1 MGAEEEEL
9 GAEESEF
16 GARCGGERDRGK
28 ANVTC
33 VSCDANRFFSQLG
46 SVQLY
51 LQISV
56 VKKTASYRNSDSEY
70 SIFHHSVTFNSKI
83 RLKLT

>member
-1 MGAEEEEL
+1 MGAEEGEL
-9 GAEESEF
+9 GPEKSEL

-33 VSCDANRFFSQLG
+33 DANRFFSQLG
-46 SVQLY
+46 GVQLS

-83 RLKLT
+83 RQAN